1 MHLNLG
7 LAKTINRATHVTRG
21 FRRIVMVTAAGEGRP
36 GRLVAD
42 LTNEFSRR
50 GIDVSQ
56 LPIEGSEDTASSMPA
71 PAHKVLAKWSRHRQG
86 TARHELGESLDHQCA
101 LIVTDP
107 RRLDEIVGLQAQSD
121 RPVVVLLATDPDD
134 APDKL
139 PEIVDVVVTPNPQTD
154 PWEHLGVP
162 VHSIGVPATGGGPAP
177 GDRPNRIAL
186 LGPCTDEQL
195 ADALLAFDHACQ
207 VVPGW
212 SLEICLDDESRAR
225 SAVAARRDVGIHPA
239 GSENTVMNQSELA
252 LVMTRKEDLA
262 SRILDAAGAG
272 LPAAA
277 YADTPAAADILSRCG
292 YPAAG
297 ELSSAL
303 AQGMADAPLR
313 RIQREYVAEVLA
325 DHAGA
330 KIGEAW
336 LDLMFN
342 VGLSRH

>member
-1 MHLNLG
+1 MHLDLG
-7 LAKTINRATHVTRG
+7 LTKTINRATHVTRG

-36 GRLVAD
+36 DRLVTD

-50 GIDVSQ
+50 EIDVSQ

-86 TARHELGESLDHQCA
+86 AARHELGESLDHQCA

-107 RRLDEIVGLQAQSD
+107 RRLDEIIGFQAQSD

-195 ADALLAFDHACQ
+195 ADALLAFDHACH

-225 SAVAARRDVGIHPA
+225 SAVAAPRRRYSPSWIRKHGYEPERVGPSHDPQG
-239 GSENTVMNQSELA
+239 GS
-252 LVMTRKEDLA
+252 
-262 SRILDAAGAG
+262 G
-272 LPAAA
+272 LPNPRRRWRR
-277 YADTPAAADILSRCG
+277 PARSR
-292 YPAAG
+292 
-297 ELSSAL
+297 
-303 AQGMADAPLR
+303 LR
-313 RIQREYVAEVLA
+313 R
-325 DHAGA
+325 HPCG
-330 KIGEAW
+330 
-336 LDLMFN
+336 
-342 VGLSRH
+342 S

>member
-86 TARHELGESLDHQCA
+86 TARHELVESLDHQCA

-107 RRLDEIVGLQAQSD
+107 RRLDEIVGLQVQSD

-139 PEIVDVVVTPNPQTD
+139 AEIVDVV
-154 PWEHLGVP
+154 E
-162 VHSIGVPATGGGPAP
+162 IG
-177 GDRPNRIAL
+177 
-186 LGPCTDEQL
+186 
-195 ADALLAFDHACQ
+195 
-207 VVPGW
+207 
-212 SLEICLDDESRAR
+212 RAH
-225 SAVAARRDVGIHPA
+225 V
-239 GSENTVMNQSELA
+239 
-252 LVMTRKEDLA
+252 
-262 SRILDAAGAG
+262 
-272 LPAAA
+272 
-277 YADTPAAADILSRCG
+277 
-292 YPAAG
+292 
-297 ELSSAL
+297 
-303 AQGMADAPLR
+303 
-313 RIQREYVAEVLA
+313 
-325 DHAGA
+325 
-330 KIGEAW
+330 
-336 LDLMFN
+336 
-342 VGLSRH
+342 

>member
-86 TARHELGESLDHQCA
+86 TARHELVESLDHQCA

-139 PEIVDVVVTPNPQTD
+139 AEIVDVVVTPNPQTE

-225 SAVAARRDVGIHPA
+225 SAVAAPRRRYSPSWIRKHGYEPERVGPSHDPQG
-239 GSENTVMNQSELA
+239 GS
-252 LVMTRKEDLA
+252 
-262 SRILDAAGAG
+262 G
-272 LPAAA
+272 LPNPRRRWRR
-277 YADTPAAADILSRCG
+277 PARSR
-292 YPAAG
+292 
-297 ELSSAL
+297 
-303 AQGMADAPLR
+303 LR
-313 RIQREYVAEVLA
+313 R
-325 DHAGA
+325 HPCG
-330 KIGEAW
+330 
-336 LDLMFN
+336 
-342 VGLSRH
+342 S

>member
-1 MHLNLG
+1 MHLDLG
-7 LAKTINRATHVTRG
+7 LTKTINRATHVTRG

-36 GRLVAD
+36 DRLVTD

-50 GIDVSQ
+50 EIDVSQ

-107 RRLDEIVGLQAQSD
+107 RRLDEIIGFQAQSD

-195 ADALLAFDHACQ
+195 ADALLAFDHACH

-225 SAVAARRDVGIHPA
+225 SAVAAPRRRYSPSWIRKHGYEPERVGPSHDPQG
-239 GSENTVMNQSELA
+239 GS
-252 LVMTRKEDLA
+252 
-262 SRILDAAGAG
+262 G
-272 LPAAA
+272 LPNPRRRWRR
-277 YADTPAAADILSRCG
+277 PARSR
-292 YPAAG
+292 
-297 ELSSAL
+297 
-303 AQGMADAPLR
+303 LR
-313 RIQREYVAEVLA
+313 R
-325 DHAGA
+325 HPCG
-330 KIGEAW
+330 
-336 LDLMFN
+336 
-342 VGLSRH
+342 S

>member
-86 TARHELGESLDHQCA
+86 TARHELVESLDHQCA

-107 RRLDEIVGLQAQSD
+107 RRLDEIVGLQAQSN
-121 RPVVVLLATDPDD
+121 RPVVVLLATDPDN

-139 PEIVDVVVTPNPQTD
+139 PEIVDVVVTPNPQTE

-162 VHSIGVPATGGGPAP
+162 VHSIGVPATGGSPAP

-186 LGPCTDEQL
+186 LL
-195 ADALLAFDHACQ
+195 
-207 VVPGW
+207 
-212 SLEICLDDESRAR
+212 SL
-225 SAVAARRDVGIHPA
+225 IH
-239 GSENTVMNQSELA
+239 
-252 LVMTRKEDLA
+252 
-262 SRILDAAGAG
+262 I
-272 LPAAA
+272 
-277 YADTPAAADILSRCG
+277 
-292 YPAAG
+292 
-297 ELSSAL
+297 
-303 AQGMADAPLR
+303 
-313 RIQREYVAEVLA
+313 
-325 DHAGA
+325 
-330 KIGEAW
+330 
-336 LDLMFN
+336 
-342 VGLSRH
+342 

>member
-86 TARHELGESLDHQCA
+86 TARHELVESLDHQCA

-107 RRLDEIVGLQAQSD
+107 RRLDEIVGLQVQSD

-139 PEIVDVVVTPNPQTD
+139 AEIVDVVVTPNPQTE

-162 VHSIGVPATGGGPAP
+162 VHSIGVPATGGGPPLATAP
-177 GDRPNRIAL
+177 TELPYLARAPMSSLPTLSSPSTTPAKL
-186 LGPCTDEQL
+186 CPAGP
-195 ADALLAFDHACQ
+195 
-207 VVPGW
+207 W
-212 SLEICLDDESRAR
+212 R
-225 SAVAARRDVGIHPA
+225 SALTMNPEPAR
-239 GSENTVMNQSELA
+239 QWQ
-252 LVMTRKEDLA
+252 
-262 SRILDAAGAG
+262 
-272 LPAAA
+272 PAA
-277 YADTPAAADILSRCG
+277 TSVFT
-292 YPAAG
+292 
-297 ELSSAL
+297 
-303 AQGMADAPLR
+303 Q
-313 RIQREYVAEVLA
+313 
-325 DHAGA
+325 
-330 KIGEAW
+330 
-336 LDLMFN
+336 LDPKTRL
-342 VGLSRH
+342 

>member
-86 TARHELGESLDHQCA
+86 TARHELVESLDHQCA

-139 PEIVDVVVTPNPQTD
+139 AEIVDVVVTPNPQTE
-154 PWEHLGVP
+154 PWEHLASRCIPSASRRLAAVRP
-162 VHSIGVPATGGGPAP
+162 LATAPTELPYLARAPMSSLPTLSSPSTTPAKLCPAGP
-177 GDRPNRIAL
+177 
-186 LGPCTDEQL
+186 
-195 ADALLAFDHACQ
+195 
-207 VVPGW
+207 W
-212 SLEICLDDESRAR
+212 R
-225 SAVAARRDVGIHPA
+225 SALTMNPEPAR
-239 GSENTVMNQSELA
+239 QWQ
-252 LVMTRKEDLA
+252 
-262 SRILDAAGAG
+262 
-272 LPAAA
+272 PAA
-277 YADTPAAADILSRCG
+277 TSVFT
-292 YPAAG
+292 
-297 ELSSAL
+297 
-303 AQGMADAPLR
+303 Q
-313 RIQREYVAEVLA
+313 
-325 DHAGA
+325 
-330 KIGEAW
+330 
-336 LDLMFN
+336 LDPKTRL
-342 VGLSRH
+342 

>member
-86 TARHELGESLDHQCA
+86 TARHELVESLDHQCA

-139 PEIVDVVVTPNPQTD
+139 AEIVDVVVTLTP
-154 PWEHLGVP
+154 
-162 VHSIGVPATGGGPAP
+162 
-177 GDRPNRIAL
+177 RPN
-186 LGPCTDEQL
+186 LGNTSASRCIPSASRRL
-195 ADALLAFDHACQ
+195 AAVRPLATA
-207 VVPGW
+207 PTELPYLARAPMS
-212 SLEICLDDESRAR
+212 SLPTLSSPSTTPAKLCPAGPWR
-225 SAVAARRDVGIHPA
+225 SALTMNPEPAR
-239 GSENTVMNQSELA
+239 QWQ
-252 LVMTRKEDLA
+252 
-262 SRILDAAGAG
+262 
-272 LPAAA
+272 PAA
-277 YADTPAAADILSRCG
+277 TSVFT
-292 YPAAG
+292 
-297 ELSSAL
+297 
-303 AQGMADAPLR
+303 Q
-313 RIQREYVAEVLA
+313 
-325 DHAGA
+325 
-330 KIGEAW
+330 
-336 LDLMFN
+336 LDPKTRL
-342 VGLSRH
+342 

>member
-86 TARHELGESLDHQCA
+86 TARHELVESLDHQCA

-107 RRLDEIVGLQAQSD
+107 RRLDEIVGLQVQSD

-139 PEIVDVVVTPNPQTD
+139 AEIVDVVVTPNPQTE

-262 SRILDAAGAG
+262 SRILDAAGV
-272 LPAAA
+272 PSAA

-342 VGLSRH
+342 VGRSHH